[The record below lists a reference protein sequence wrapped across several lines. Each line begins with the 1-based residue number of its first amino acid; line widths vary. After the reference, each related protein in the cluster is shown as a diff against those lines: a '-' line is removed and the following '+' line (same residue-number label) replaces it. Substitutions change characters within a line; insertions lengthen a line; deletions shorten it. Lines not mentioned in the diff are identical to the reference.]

1 MIDRSAPPS
10 LVVEVPHPGFDLR
23 TELFGVDLFRQVP
36 GAVLLV
42 AGAHRKADD
51 SHADVAHE
59 EDSVFHVVAAA
70 LAARGLPTICRR
82 SFDVTSP
89 SEQLPGAS

>member
-1 MIDRSAPPS
+1 MYVIDRSAPPS

-42 AGAHRKADD
+42 AGAHRKATTATPT
-51 SHADVAHE
+51 SHTKRIRCSTSSRPRWRPAGCLQSAVAH
-59 EDSVFHVVAAA
+59 SM
-70 LAARGLPTICRR
+70 
-82 SFDVTSP
+82 
-89 SEQLPGAS
+89 